1 MTEKLEELLTLGKVT
16 TDSPSYS
23 SGPTLCTVEVTKDLV
38 GQRGIYVY
46 IDDDLLN
53 RRFVG
58 RLVDGPYFYEEKPS
72 HPKNSV
78 GHQPR
83 KVCIVELT
91 SILTD
96 GIPYLVQTRPAPGS
110 KAFLMPPEE
119 VQEYL
124 GAQGDLFYGRLSSD
138 KGVRLCFHSSAL
150 TRHIG
155 IFGTTGSGKSNTL
168 QVLAEEASKIG
179 LAVFIFDVEGEYCR
193 LDEPTSMLR
202 QSLGDFGEEPSGVRD
217 SRFYVPSSGESIR
230 SDASKFA
237 IPFPKVNLDVFG
249 EMLGLNAQE
258 RLMFHDLIRKTK
270 DYLGFQPYTLKTIV
284 EKLGKQLEG
293 QAENPSLPDA
303 IAEASSSL
311 YVKLVAIEKL
321 GIMDADYPEIDVG
334 EILVPGRV
342 SVIDLSESTDSLRN
356 VVIAYY
362 LDSIFRAKIANG
374 DAEHGGFDTPLL
386 ILIEEVHT
394 FISREKKDRMLGTLA
409 LMTELARRGRKRGI
423 CLGLVSQQPVRLPP
437 ELFETINTRIIH
449 RLSSMANIKVLKE
462 STGNVTDSLWLAVP
476 SFSKG
481 EALVVSPTYNNAVVA
496 RIRPAASKRLT
507 SDLEP
512 SGKFGHL

>member
-1 MTEKLEELLTLGKVT
+1 MTEKLEELLTLGRVLA
-16 TDSPSYS
+16 DSPSYS
-23 SGPTLCTVEVTKDLV
+23 ARPTLCTVEVTKDLV

-46 IDDDLLN
+46 IDDEFLN

-58 RLVDGPYFYEEKPS
+58 RLIDGPYFFEDKPN

-78 GHQPR
+78 THFPK

-96 GIPYLVQTRPAPGS
+96 GVPYLVQTRPSPGS
-110 KAFLMPPEE
+110 KAFLMPPEA
-119 VQEYL
+119 VQDYL
-124 GAQGDLFYGRLSSD
+124 GAQGDLFYGRLTSD
-138 KGVRLCFHSSAL
+138 MTVRLCFDSRAL

-168 QVLAEEASKIG
+168 QVVAEEASRIG
-179 LAVFIFDVEGEYCR
+179 FAVIIFDVEGEYIR

-202 QSLGDFGEEPSGVRD
+202 QSLGEFGEEPSGVRD
-217 SRFYVPSSGESIR
+217 SLFYVPASGESIR
-230 SDASKFA
+230 SEARKFA
-237 IPFPKVNLDVFG
+237 IPFPEVNLDVFG
-249 EMLGLNAQE
+249 EVLGLNTQE
-258 RLMFHDLIRKTK
+258 RLMFLDLIRKTK
-270 DYLGFQPYTLKTIV
+270 EYLGFQPYTLKTVV

-293 QAENPSLPDA
+293 QAENPTLPDA
-303 IAEASSSL
+303 ISEASSSL
-311 YVKLVAIEKL
+311 YAKLVAIEKL
-321 GIMDADYPEIDVG
+321 GIMDADFPEINVG
-334 EILVPGRV
+334 EIIVPGRV
-342 SVIDLSESTDSLRN
+342 SIIDLSESTDSLRN

-362 LDSIFRAKIANG
+362 LDSIFRAKIR
-374 DAEHGGFDTPLL
+374 DAEHGKFDSPLL

-394 FISREKKDRMLGTLA
+394 FISREKKDRMLGTLT

-437 ELFETINTRIIH
+437 ELFETINTRVIH
-449 RLSSMANIKVLKE
+449 RLSSIANIKVLKE
-462 STGNVTDSLWLAVP
+462 STGNVPDSYWQAVP

-496 RIRPAASKRLT
+496 RVRPAASKRLT

-512 SGKFGHL
+512 ASKIGHL